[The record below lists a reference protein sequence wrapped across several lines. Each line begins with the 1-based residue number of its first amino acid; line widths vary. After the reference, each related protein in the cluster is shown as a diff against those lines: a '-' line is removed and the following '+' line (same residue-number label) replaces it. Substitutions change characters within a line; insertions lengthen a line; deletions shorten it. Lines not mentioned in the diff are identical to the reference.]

1 MNNATTV
8 YWAEIQGLTQLAGI
22 GIPEKRIR
30 KLETQ
35 LETQD
40 NSGIHSSEPHAL
52 FCTAYDSSGLSGI
65 STSLSLHSA
74 V

>member
-40 NSGIHSSEPHAL
+40 NSGIHSSELMPFFAL
-52 FCTAYDSSGLSGI
+52 LMTHQDWHFGLTFTA
-65 STSLSLHSA
+65 
-74 V
+74 